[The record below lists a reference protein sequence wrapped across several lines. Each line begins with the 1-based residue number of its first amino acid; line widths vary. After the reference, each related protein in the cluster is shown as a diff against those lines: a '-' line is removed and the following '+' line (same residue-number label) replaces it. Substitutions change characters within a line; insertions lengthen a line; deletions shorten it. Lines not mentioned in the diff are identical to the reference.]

1 MEVEQMGEA
10 KQKAEAAAASAASA
24 KTMTIDQVRP
34 IYDASFRASR
44 TTISVIDAMSQR
56 GAIKGEE
63 MSAIGQLRDQCVQ
76 IAQMCEQFHSEND

>member
-1 MEVEQMGEA
+1 MGEA
-10 KQKAEAAAASAASA
+10 KQKAEASA
-24 KTMTIDQVRP
+24 KTMTIEDVRP

-44 TTISVIDAMSQR
+44 TTISVIDAMCQR
-56 GAIKGEE
+56 GAVKGEE